1 VMLCIKRLR
10 SARLPLWLAVL
21 FVVPA
26 LKWLLFVGLALV
38 PEGGKS
44 VAQREAAVKPDGLRR
59 WYPKS
64 ALGSAA
70 VAVLLSAL
78 QAPIAALI
86 GAQFLHSYGW
96 ALFAGVPFCMGFSAA
111 LLHGARQRRS
121 LRESFLVASLAVI
134 LAGAA
139 LLAFAFE
146 GLICILMA
154 APLAFAL
161 AI

>member
-1 VMLCIKRLR
+1 
-10 SARLPLWLAVL
+10 
-21 FVVPA
+21 
-26 LKWLLFVGLALV
+26 
-38 PEGGKS
+38 
-44 VAQREAAVKPDGLRR
+44 
-59 WYPKS
+59 YPKS

-161 AI
+161 AIVGALAGHIIQATAWREVPPQLHCVAFLVIPLMLASEHLTQGPAPLLKVTTVMEVNARPE